1 MGKYIQSNK
10 MFILNNTYN
19 TNNINNIKIK
29 KKFKKKLKTWFEY
42 KNANELESNTKNR
55 RYFNIKT

>member
-1 MGKYIQSNK
+1 MDKYIQSNK